1 MGRKG
6 CTASLLCHERNLYW
20 HLPCQLDLRKIALPP
35 LWIFAII
42 YMYLSNFMEEYHT
55 RQCLACSQT
64 PRSVC
69 SFIRCVHSLFRL
81 HLGCGCPIDSRQ
93 YYVTTWGCCTIVCDH
108 MKILYHCMWP
118 HEDAVPLY
126 VTTWGCCTIV
136 CDHMGML
143 YHCMWPHEDAVPLY
157 VTTWG
162 CCNPPRKCRHIQYL
176 GYMLHMHC
184 VWCIVYLHMVSM
196 CLYKSVCVFIH
207 WTGLDCMEWTVDWTV
222 YTALQ

>member
-1 MGRKG
+1 MNKSHGEEG
-6 CTASLLCHERNLYW
+6 LHSLTLMSRTELVLAPSLSTGPQENRSAAIM
-20 HLPCQLDLRKIALPP
+20 D
-35 LWIFAII
+35 FATI

-69 SFIRCVHSLFRL
+69 SFIRCVHSLFCL

-108 MKILYHCMWP
+108 MRMLYHCMWP

-136 CDHMGML
+136 CDHMKML
-143 YHCMWPHEDAVPLY
+143 YHCM
-157 VTTWG
+157 
-162 CCNPPRKCRHIQYL
+162 
-176 GYMLHMHC
+176 
-184 VWCIVYLHMVSM
+184 
-196 CLYKSVCVFIH
+196 
-207 WTGLDCMEWTVDWTV
+207 
-222 YTALQ
+222 